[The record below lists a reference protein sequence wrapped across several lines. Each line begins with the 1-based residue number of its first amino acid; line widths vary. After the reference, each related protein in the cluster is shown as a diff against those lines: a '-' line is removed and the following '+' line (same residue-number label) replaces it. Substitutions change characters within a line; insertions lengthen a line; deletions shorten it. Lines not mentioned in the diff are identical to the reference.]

1 MRLLENRSNRLDQYL
16 NPLLEDRMP
25 IYIIDKLGGK
35 SILLY
40 KLIYY
45 LKHHT
50 GIYIM
55 FPILLSIYFPLR
67 AYEHVGDLCL
77 NDRSDE
83 GTEVV

>member
-25 IYIIDKLGGK
+25 IYIIDKLGSK

-40 KLIYY
+40 ELIYY

-50 GIYIM
+50 GIYM
-55 FPILLSIYFPLR
+55 FPILLFIYFLLR
-67 AYEHVGDLCL
+67 AYEHVCDLCL
-77 NDRSDE
+77 SDRSDG